1 MKNHRIC
8 WNDVSTVHKNR
19 GIESIQPV
27 QMSIYR
33 SNTYKKDSDRLHF
46 DEEASAQEKEQ
57 G

>member
-1 MKNHRIC
+1 MKNHTIC
-8 WNDVSTVHKNR
+8 WNNVSTVHKNR
-19 GIESIQPV
+19 GVESIQPV